1 VVSTLYNILFINLL
15 IFYYFVVIYYLL
27 QCYCW
32 GVDLMLSHQHLCSIL
47 CLFFNESL
55 SRFENFIPFVFRFF
69 ADLAGVEGPWV
80 PLMLGDAPSLLEHL
94 ESNLKSNEFSK
105 LSLAV
110 RLRAIACYRDRFVCV
125 FSFPIPHPPVRL
137 SLSLILS
144 TLPSLLVFLVGFS
157 SFSFRLAPAEE
168 AAGIVPLSSQFQRD
182 GSYIPSGLSGRE
194 PWPFARKISLFPI
207 FFFLHGLEFI
217 GVE

>member
-1 VVSTLYNILFINLL
+1 VS
-15 IFYYFVVIYYLL
+15 
-27 QCYCW
+27 
-32 GVDLMLSHQHLCSIL
+32 
-47 CLFFNESL
+47 
-55 SRFENFIPFVFRFF
+55 
-69 ADLAGVEGPWV
+69 
-80 PLMLGDAPSLLEHL
+80 
-94 ESNLKSNEFSK
+94 
-105 LSLAV
+105 
-110 RLRAIACYRDRFVCV
+110 

-144 TLPSLLVFLVGFS
+144 TLPSFFLVFLVGFS

-168 AAGIVPLSSQFQRD
+168 AAGIVPLSSQFQRG

-194 PWPFARKISLFPI
+194 PWPYARKISLFPL

>member
-1 VVSTLYNILFINLL
+1 MYVRHHRGYI
-15 IFYYFVVIYYLL
+15 
-27 QCYCW
+27 
-32 GVDLMLSHQHLCSIL
+32 
-47 CLFFNESL
+47 L

-110 RLRAIACYRDRFVCV
+110 RLRVIACYRDRFVCV

-144 TLPSLLVFLVGFS
+144 TLPSFFWFSLSAFLRFLFVWPQLKRQLESCPYPHNFSGAVAIYRRVCQVANLGPSPEKFRSFLSS
-157 SFSFRLAPAEE
+157 SFFTA
-168 AAGIVPLSSQFQRD
+168 
-182 GSYIPSGLSGRE
+182 
-194 PWPFARKISLFPI
+194 
-207 FFFLHGLEFI
+207 
-217 GVE
+217 

>member
-1 VVSTLYNILFINLL
+1 MIVWSSQPWKKNLL
-15 IFYYFVVIYYLL
+15 FR
-27 QCYCW
+27 
-32 GVDLMLSHQHLCSIL
+32 
-47 CLFFNESL
+47 FFETV
-55 SRFENFIPFVFRFF
+55 SRFENLIPFVFRFF

-110 RLRAIACYRDRFVCV
+110 RLRVIACYRDRFVCV

-168 AAGIVPLSSQFQRD
+168 VAGIVPLSSQFQRG

-194 PWPFARKISLFPI
+194 PKLPRYFSNLGRRLAIVAGSSVLGGVSERISQTRKTRR
-207 FFFLHGLEFI
+207 
-217 GVE
+217 

>member
-1 VVSTLYNILFINLL
+1 VSPTARVRERVSVNLL
-15 IFYYFVVIYYLL
+15 GQIY
-27 QCYCW
+27 
-32 GVDLMLSHQHLCSIL
+32 
-47 CLFFNESL
+47 LFKEGGIVTVRKFHSV
-55 SRFENFIPFVFRFF
+55 RFSFF

-110 RLRAIACYRDRFVCV
+110 RLRVIACYRDRFVCV

-168 AAGIVPLSSQFQRD
+168 AAGIVPLSSQFQRG

>member
-1 VVSTLYNILFINLL
+1 LF
-15 IFYYFVVIYYLL
+15 FVYRIPEGL
-27 QCYCW
+27 
-32 GVDLMLSHQHLCSIL
+32 VDLLRYSISDI
-47 CLFFNESL
+47 FFNVS
-55 SRFENFIPFVFRFF
+55 FADCNFQIYVLPPTHTKRVVTVRKFHSVRF

-110 RLRAIACYRDRFVCV
+110 RLRVIACYRDRFVCV

>member
-1 VVSTLYNILFINLL
+1 VGLE
-15 IFYYFVVIYYLL
+15 IYKT
-27 QCYCW
+27 
-32 GVDLMLSHQHLCSIL
+32 
-47 CLFFNESL
+47 L

-144 TLPSLLVFLVGFS
+144 TLPSFLVFLVGFS

-168 AAGIVPLSSQFQRD
+168 AAGIVPLSSQFQRG

>member
-1 VVSTLYNILFINLL
+1 V
-15 IFYYFVVIYYLL
+15 
-27 QCYCW
+27 
-32 GVDLMLSHQHLCSIL
+32 
-47 CLFFNESL
+47 

-69 ADLAGVEGPWV
+69 ADLAGVEGLWV

-105 LSLAV
+105 RSLAV
-110 RLRAIACYRDRFVCV
+110 RLRVIACYRDRFVCV

-157 SFSFRLAPAEE
+157 SFSFRWPQLKRQLEWCPYPHNFSGTVAIYHRVCQVANLGPSPEKFRSF
-168 AAGIVPLSSQFQRD
+168 LSS
-182 GSYIPSGLSGRE
+182 S
-194 PWPFARKISLFPI
+194 
-207 FFFLHGLEFI
+207 FFTA
-217 GVE
+217 

>member
-1 VVSTLYNILFINLL
+1 VPRTARTPEAEEMVLDAFLQEPTTSIRTISRLYGISKSLVQRVVTVRKFHS
-15 IFYYFVVIYYLL
+15 V
-27 QCYCW
+27 
-32 GVDLMLSHQHLCSIL
+32 
-47 CLFFNESL
+47 
-55 SRFENFIPFVFRFF
+55 RFSFF

-110 RLRAIACYRDRFVCV
+110 RLRVIACYRDRFVCV

-144 TLPSLLVFLVGFS
+144 TLPFLLVFLVGFS

>member
-1 VVSTLYNILFINLL
+1 VSPTACVRERVSVNLL
-15 IFYYFVVIYYLL
+15 GQIY
-27 QCYCW
+27 
-32 GVDLMLSHQHLCSIL
+32 
-47 CLFFNESL
+47 LFKEGGIVTVRKFHSV
-55 SRFENFIPFVFRFF
+55 RFSFF

-110 RLRAIACYRDRFVCV
+110 RLRVIACYRDRFVCV
-125 FSFPIPHPPVRL
+125 LSFPIPHPPVRL

-144 TLPSLLVFLVGFS
+144 TLSSLLVFLVGFS

>member
-1 VVSTLYNILFINLL
+1 MFSFKTRCTDLLEISTSWAISLILLVPSSSTTFSIASSLAKVVTVRKFHS
-15 IFYYFVVIYYLL
+15 V
-27 QCYCW
+27 
-32 GVDLMLSHQHLCSIL
+32 
-47 CLFFNESL
+47 
-55 SRFENFIPFVFRFF
+55 RFSFF

-110 RLRAIACYRDRFVCV
+110 RLRVIACYRDRFVCV

-182 GSYIPSGLSGRE
+182 LYTVGFVRSRTLALRQKNFALSYLLLSSR
-194 PWPFARKISLFPI
+194 PRVYRS
-207 FFFLHGLEFI
+207 
-217 GVE
+217 